1 MYELTTPA
9 LEIDINQINTLRNL
23 GMHVVLLKNSL
34 NGIYEDSN

>member
-9 LEIDINQINTLRNL
+9 LEIGINQINTLRNL
-23 GMHVVLLKNSL
+23 CMHVVLLKNSL

>member
-23 GMHVVLLKNSL
+23 CMHVVLLKNSL